1 MPSPRGRKM
10 AKPWQSSNH
19 LQLFFA
25 PFQILPFLAILVAK
39 SCQVTRFWLI
49 KNKRN
54 SDRKADLFLIGKIF
68 LLTKKRQRS
77 GKKYV
82 PSFLIW
88 EQMCEN
94 VICIEVEAL
103 LKSKVVRYTSLR
115 TKIHYSRLVEQKYE
129 KGLILHSNLE
139 LPCQLRDCL
148 PTHSNYMK

>member
-1 MPSPRGRKM
+1 MLSPRGRKM

-25 PFQILPFLAILVAK
+25 PFQILPFLTILVAK
-39 SCQVTRFWLI
+39 SCQVTWVWLI
-49 KNKRN
+49 KNKGN
-54 SDRKADLFLIGKIF
+54 SDRKADLFLLGKIF

-77 GKKYV
+77 RKKYV

-94 VICIEVEAL
+94 VIYIAVEAL
-103 LKSKVVRYTSLR
+103 LKSKVVRLR
-115 TKIHYSRLVEQKYE
+115 TKIHYSGLVEQKYE